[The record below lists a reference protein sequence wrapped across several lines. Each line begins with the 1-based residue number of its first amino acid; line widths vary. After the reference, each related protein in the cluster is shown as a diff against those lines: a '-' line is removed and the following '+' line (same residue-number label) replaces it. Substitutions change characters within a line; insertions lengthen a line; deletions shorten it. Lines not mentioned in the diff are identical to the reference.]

1 MLQRRMVGQDM
12 GGGQLQTL
20 CLQGLEKQLGLGDGR
35 QSLHGLALKTLQ
47 GSGLAFA
54 VHRLCGQLAIG
65 FEAVFKRQLSGVHQI
80 LFR

>member
-1 MLQRRMVGQDM
+1 MVGQDM

-35 QSLHGLALKTLQ
+35 QGLHGLALKTLQ
-47 GSGLAFA
+47 GSGLALA

-65 FEAVFKRQLSGVHQI
+65 FEAVFKLQLSGVHQI